1 MKKYLLL
8 SQMKQVL
15 EYQKDQTH
23 VEGEFLPVRQEKSL
37 ILRDTFY
44 KILQIL
50 VGVKCYYLIDYV
62 HTL

>member
-23 VEGEFLPVRQEKSL
+23 VEGELLLVRQEKKVW
-37 ILRDTFY
+37 Y
-44 KILQIL
+44 
-50 VGVKCYYLIDYV
+50 
-62 HTL
+62 